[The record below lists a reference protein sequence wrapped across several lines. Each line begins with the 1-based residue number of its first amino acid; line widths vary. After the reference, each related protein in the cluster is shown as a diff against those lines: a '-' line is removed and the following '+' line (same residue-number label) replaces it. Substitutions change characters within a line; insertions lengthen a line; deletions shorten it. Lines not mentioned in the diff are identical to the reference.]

1 MEQVVRNM
9 GRPVPDAGGTQSIAR
24 AVALLR
30 LVAAGRSQG
39 VPLAE
44 LVERSGLAKPT
55 SRRILVALIEAGLVE
70 QDPGTRRYCLGPEAY
85 VLGAAASDRFGI
97 HRLAHEGVV
106 RLAQGTGDAAF
117 LQIRRE
123 WSVVCLLREDG
134 DYPIR
139 SHVLAPSDRHPL
151 GAGAGGLALLAA
163 MTDAEIE
170 AALEANA
177 RLLADRYPVLTR
189 PLLTDL
195 VAETRERGY
204 AMNRGLLFPGSWGMG
219 MAVRDGEGRPNAC
232 LSLACVENRMQGDRE
247 PELARLLR
255 QEVGLLE
262 RKLEAFR
269 PPSVPK
275 PSSPAPV
282 RPRRLAG
289 AGR

>member
-1 MEQVVRNM
+1 MAGGPLPES
-9 GRPVPDAGGTQSIAR
+9 GGTQSIGR

-39 VPLAE
+39 VALSD

-55 SRRILVALIEAGLVE
+55 CRRILVALIEAGLVE
-70 QDPGTRRYCLGPEAY
+70 QEPETRRYCLGPEAY

-97 HRLAHEGVV
+97 HRLAHEGVR
-106 RLAQGTGDAAF
+106 RLAQATGDAAF
-117 LQIRRE
+117 LQVRRDL
-123 WSVVCLLREDG
+123 SVVCLLREDG

-151 GAGAGGLALLAA
+151 GVGAGGLALLAA
-163 MTDAEIE
+163 LPDAEVE
-170 AALEANA
+170 ATLGANA
-177 RLLADRYPVLTR
+177 RLLAERYPVLT
-189 PLLTDL
+189 PALIAGL

-219 MAVRDGEGRPNAC
+219 IAVRDADGRPSAC
-232 LSLACVENRMQGDRE
+232 LSLACIESRMQGDRE
-247 PELARLLR
+247 PELARRLAEEGR
-255 QEVGLLE
+255 LLE

-269 PPSVPK
+269 APTAPT
-275 PSSPAPV
+275 SSAQP
-282 RPRRLAG
+282 PRRVAG